1 MKLVTM
7 KYTFLFYRLVVSL
20 ITVILLLPNVTFSQ
34 KDWELVKSK
43 NDIYIYKRGLEGSP
57 LKELKVV
64 SNFQSSLSGFVSFV
78 KDVPAQ
84 TSYMYNCSHSKVLQ
98 EINDKELIFYQ
109 QIKAPWP
116 FSDRDGIYHQVI
128 EQNSNT
134 RVVTIRCNAL
144 GDFLPVS
151 KNFIRVTKMN
161 SSWTIKPN
169 QNGTVS
175 AEYIFFGDPG
185 GTLPIWLINM
195 FIAEAPYKTQVK
207 IHELIKQKK
216 YQEAKFDYIVN

>member
-1 MKLVTM
+1 MNDTTLSTYHIVLLLVTN
-7 KYTFLFYRLVVSL
+7 FLFSP
-20 ITVILLLPNVTFSQ
+20 IAGISQ

-43 NDIYIYKRGLEGSP
+43 DDIYIYKRGVEGSS

-78 KDVPAQ
+78 QDVPAQ
-84 TSYMYNCSHSKVLQ
+84 TSYMYNCSHARVLK
-98 EINDKELIFYQ
+98 EINNKELIFYQ

-128 EQNSNT
+128 EQNANT
-134 RVVTIRCNAL
+134 RVVTIRCAAIGNY
-144 GDFLPVS
+144 LPVS
-151 KNFIRVTKMN
+151 KNFIRITRMN

-169 QNGTVS
+169 QNGTVN

-207 IHELIKQKK
+207 IHELITQKK
-216 YQEAKFDYIVN
+216 YQEAAFNYIVN